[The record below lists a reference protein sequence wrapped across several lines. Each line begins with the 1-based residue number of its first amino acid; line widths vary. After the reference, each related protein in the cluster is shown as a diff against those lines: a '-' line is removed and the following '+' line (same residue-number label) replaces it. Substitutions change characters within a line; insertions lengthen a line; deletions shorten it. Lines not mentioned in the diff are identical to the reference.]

1 MGSLNG
7 FWKVHFWVCFLC
19 ICHTDWLGE
28 ILTIFGMLL
37 GQKKFNR
44 GWCEMWS
51 LGFVHCRALLGSAP
65 RLRDSVWYRLRIV
78 NCLIQHLLPF
88 PPWNA
93 NNFSTIHTSDRLA
106 KEQGCRSDK
115 IGRNPIW
122 FFQRFSSLKIKL
134 KFLSN
139 YFLNPLQIVT
149 NIFTKRICKGSI
161 CPSFL

>member
-1 MGSLNG
+1 MFNYGKSEWILESA
-7 FWKVHFWVCFLC
+7 FLG
-19 ICHTDWLGE
+19 L
-28 ILTIFGMLL
+28 F
-37 GQKKFNR
+37 F
-44 GWCEMWS
+44 MWS

-115 IGRNPIW
+115 IGGNPVW

-149 NIFTKRICKGSI
+149 NIFTKRICNGSI